1 MTLMKEAID
10 GLLARRAPCVEADS
24 YYDGTVP
31 EVWAS
36 ALLSRRFGNRTKYRL
51 NLAAVVVDA
60 VNNRLEIDAIIAAKK
75 GAQDTLN
82 RILEQNEMAL
92 EANEIHKRALV
103 YGECFVIVWPDED
116 GEVEIS
122 YNAPT
127 NAGIV
132 YSNENQRK
140 KEFAIKMW
148 VTNTPLGQK
157 ETRLNLYF
165 DDRIEKYRAD
175 GEVTSGNS
183 HQWSQV
189 ETVDNPFGKIP
200 VFHFRTS
207 RPRGTPEHLRA
218 YGPQDMINKLV
229 NTHMD
234 TVDYQ
239 GAPQRY
245 ALTGAMDDTEADVFE
260 EENTDRENLD
270 ALRNGPGELWYLK
283 GVHNV
288 GQFQPADHKVFTE
301 PVAVYTRQMASTTDT
316 PMHYFERSASV
327 PSGEALRTAEAP
339 LIKKVGD
346 RQSSFGSTW
355 RDVYRFGLL
364 IEGVD
369 SDVQVKWKPSESM
382 DPLDAWE
389 VATRKKLVGVS
400 PYTIF
405 LEMGYDS
412 EIARTMADEVDA
424 RVANTAQPGMNAHN
438 IEKQVTK
445 EEGVTNE

>member
-1 MTLMKEAID
+1 MILKEAID
-10 GLLARRAPCVEADS
+10 DILSNRGQCAIADA
-24 YYDGTVP
+24 YYDGTVR

-36 ALLSRRFGNRTKYRL
+36 TLLSRKFSKSSKYHI
-51 NLAAVVVDA
+51 NMAAVVVDA
-60 VNNRLEIDAIIAAKK
+60 VNNRLEIDAVVASRKN
-75 GAQDTLN
+75 AQPALN

-92 EANEIHKRALV
+92 EYSEVHRRALT

-116 GEVEIS
+116 GDVEIS

-127 NAGIV
+127 SATIV

-140 KEFAIKMW
+140 KEYAVKMW
-148 VTNTPLGQK
+148 GVTSNGKK
-157 ETRLNLYF
+157 ETRMNLYF

-175 GEVTSGNS
+175 GEVTSGNARW
-183 HQWSQV
+183 HLI
-189 ETVDNPFGKIP
+189 ETVDNPFGQIP
-200 VFHFRTS
+200 VFHFRTH
-207 RPRGTPEHLRA
+207 RPHGTPEHLRA

-229 NTHMD
+229 NTHMN

-245 ALTGAMDDTEADVFE
+245 ALTGAMDDTESDVFDDDD
-260 EENTDRENLD
+260 TDRENMD
-270 ALRNGPGELWYLK
+270 SLRNGPGELWYLK

-301 PVAVYTRQMASTTDT
+301 PIAVYTRQMASTTDT
-316 PMHYFERSASV
+316 PMHYFERTGNV

-339 LIKKVGD
+339 LIKKVQD
-346 RQSSFGSTW
+346 RQLSFGSTW
-355 RDVYRFGLL
+355 RDVYRFALL
-364 IEGVD
+364 IEGITT
-369 SDVQVKWKPSESM
+369 DVQLTWKPAESM

-412 EIARTMADEVDA
+412 EIARNMADEVNA
-424 RVANTAQPGMNAHN
+424 KVAADSQPGMNTHN
-438 IEKQVTK
+438 MEKQVTK

>member
-1 MTLMKEAID
+1 MILKDAVESVVS
-10 GLLARRAPCVEADS
+10 RRGPCTMADS

-36 ALLSRRFGNRTKYRL
+36 ALMARKFGKNTKYRI

-60 VNNRLEIDAIIAAKK
+60 VNNRLEIDAVIAAKS
-75 GAQDTLN
+75 GAQDALN
-82 RILEQNEMAL
+82 TILEQNEMAL
-92 EANEIHKRALV
+92 ETNEIHKRALV

-116 GEVEIS
+116 GNVEIS

-127 NAGIV
+127 SAGVV

-140 KEFAIKMW
+140 KEYGVKMW
-148 VTNTPLGQK
+148 DVTVNGDK
-157 ETRLNLYF
+157 KTRLNLYF
-165 DDRIEKYRAD
+165 NDRIEKYVAD
-175 GEVTSGNS
+175 GSVTHGGA
-183 HQWSQV
+183 QWSLI
-189 ETVDNPFGKIP
+189 ETVDNPFGQIP

-207 RPRGTPEHLRA
+207 RPNGTSEHLRA

-245 ALTGAMDDTEADVFE
+245 ALTGSGDDTESDVFDE
-260 EENTDRENLD
+260 DDTDRENMD

-283 GVHNV
+283 GVNNV

-301 PVAVYTRQMASTTDT
+301 PVEVYTRQMASTTDT
-316 PMHYFERSASV
+316 PMHYFERTGNV

-339 LIKKVGD
+339 LIKKVND
-346 RQSSFGSTW
+346 RQASFGSTW
-355 RDVYRFGLL
+355 RDVYRFCLL
-364 IEGVD
+364 IEGIE

-389 VATRKKLVGVS
+389 MATRKKLVGVS
-400 PYTIF
+400 PYQIF

-412 EIARTMADEVDA
+412 EIAQTMADAINEQ
-424 RVANTAQPGMNAHN
+424 VASSAQPGMNTHN
-438 IEKQVTK
+438 LQKQITK
-445 EEGVTNE
+445 EEGLNNE